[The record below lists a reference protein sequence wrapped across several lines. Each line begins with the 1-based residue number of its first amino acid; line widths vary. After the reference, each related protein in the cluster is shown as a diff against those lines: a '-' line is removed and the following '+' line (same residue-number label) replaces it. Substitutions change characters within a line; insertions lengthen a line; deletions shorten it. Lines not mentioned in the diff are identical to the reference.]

1 MSCKNLLIIFFI
13 FSITLTGCNSVS
25 KEKKQEKVEI
35 NEEKPKVDKSD
46 FDIDA
51 EKLSDEAMYGHIAV
65 EVSKG
70 PGKEFLTVPMYY
82 QQDYESIKLGD
93 SNVAKTGNLVTCLS
107 MIYSYYSHD
116 YKTPDVFIQDYQSYI
131 DDSGKVDKK
140 VIEKIATDTKVSCEK
155 MTFELSYVA
164 DVLNNAGGIILV
176 RLDHP
181 SKFCKAST
189 WLILT
194 GTDAEG
200 NVSVRDPDMTNI
212 KNFAFITKD
221 GETWYDSFSLC
232 EAIGDNAVIYVF
244 I

>member
-1 MSCKNLLIIFFI
+1 MNRKKILVFFCII
-13 FSITLTGCNSVS
+13 SITLSGCGSSNKEKNHEETEIS
-25 KEKKQEKVEI
+25 KEEMEVDNENSGIEVEKI
-35 NEEKPKVDKSD
+35 
-46 FDIDA
+46 
-51 EKLSDEAMYGHIAV
+51 SDEAMYGHIEV

-82 QQDYESIKLGD
+82 QQDYESVELGD

-107 MIYSYYSHD
+107 MIYSYYSYD
-116 YKTPDVFIQDYQSYI
+116 YKTPDVFMRDYESYI
-131 DDSGKVDKK
+131 SNSGTVDKK
-140 VIEKIATDTKVSCEK
+140 VIEKMAMDTGVSCEK

-176 RLDHP
+176 RIDHP

-194 GTDAEG
+194 GADSEG

-212 KNFAFITKD
+212 KKFAFMTED

-232 EAIGDNAVIYVF
+232 EAIGDNAIMYVF